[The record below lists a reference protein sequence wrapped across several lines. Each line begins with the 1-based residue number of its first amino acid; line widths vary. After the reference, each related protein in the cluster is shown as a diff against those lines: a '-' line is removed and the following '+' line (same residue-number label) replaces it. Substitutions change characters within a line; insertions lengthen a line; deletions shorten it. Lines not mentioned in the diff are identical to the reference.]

1 MKYDSAIL
9 FDWLSFSAK
18 HLDQHGVVELLGL
31 RGAEFETINGRHGW
45 RHAMYYNGISIYYGG
60 RDDCVFCDMSGQGCR
75 AYEEYGK
82 NEWTALF
89 AELRSDDEYN
99 VTRLD
104 VAFDERLGLFDLELM
119 KEKAEHKEY
128 VSKLQWGKTE
138 RSLHDDAIS
147 IYFGSPRSATRFR
160 FYDKAKER
168 GREDEGHWV
177 RLEIQM
183 RDENAD
189 SFLDKMPLYSIGEL
203 FVGVV
208 NNYIRFVEPS
218 ATDSN
223 KRRWD
228 TSAFWY
234 NFTGTASRLSL
245 YVAPGEEYNLGNLDR
260 YVINQAGAAA
270 AVYIDIHGVDDY
282 LSRCRQQFNRTRN
295 DRYKRIRKQHSKGHL
310 PELPPPSQ
318 IVSDKRITCTVC
330 VQVLPKDDFVIYNS
344 GSGSGVC
351 RECWGS
357 SGVEI

>member
-1 MKYDSAIL
+1 VKHESVIL

-18 HLDQHGVVELLGL
+18 HHDAHSIVELLGL

-60 RDDCVFCDMSGQGCR
+60 RDDCVFCDMSGAGCR

-99 VTRLD
+99 ITRLD
-104 VAFDERLGLFDLELM
+104 VAFDERVGLFNLKRM
-119 KEKAEHKEY
+119 KRKAERKEY

-183 RDENAD
+183 RDENAG
-189 SFLDKMPLYSIGEL
+189 SFLDKLPLYSIGEL
-203 FVGVV
+203 FVAVV
-208 NNYIRFVEPS
+208 NNYVRFVEPN

-223 KRRWD
+223 KRRWK
-228 TSAFWY
+228 TSAFWD
-234 NFTGTASRLSL
+234 NFIGSAGKLSL
-245 YVAPGEEYNLGNLDR
+245 YEAPGEEYNMMNLNNF
-260 YVINQAGAAA
+260 VINQAGAAA
-270 AVYIDIHGVDDY
+270 AVFIDIHGVDEY
-282 LSRCRQQFNRTRN
+282 ISRCRRQFNRSRN
-295 DRYKRIRKQHSKGHL
+295 ERYKRIRKEHSQGHL
-310 PELPPPSQ
+310 PELPPVAP
-318 IVSDKRITCTVC
+318 IDSDKKITCTVC
-330 VQVLPKDDFVIYNS
+330 GQFLDSDYFVIYNS
-344 GSGSGVC
+344 GTGSGVC
-351 RECWGS
+351 RECWEES
-357 SGVEI
+357 IVEK